1 MEIFQIVAFG
11 LIATVLAVVI
21 RVQRPE
27 FAVALSVASGVVI
40 FLMVLSRIGS
50 IMEIIRELSERAG
63 ISAIYL
69 GTILKIVGIAY
80 IAEFGGQICRDAG
93 EGALAA
99 KVEFAAKV
107 LIMVLAVP
115 ILMAVL
121 QALIK
126 LVPLGG

>member
-21 RVQRPE
+21 RGQRPE
-27 FAVALSVASGVVI
+27 MAVALSVAAGIVI
-40 FLMVLSRIGS
+40 FLMVLGRIGS
-50 IMEIIRELSERAG
+50 IMEIIRELSDRAG
-63 ISAIYL
+63 VSAIYL

-80 IAEFGGQICRDAG
+80 IAEFGAQICRDTG

-115 ILMAVL
+115 ILMAVM
-121 QALIK
+121 QALLK
-126 LVPLGG
+126 LVPTGG

>member
-63 ISAIYL
+63 VSAIYL

>member
-27 FAVALSVASGVVI
+27 FAVALSVAAGVVI

-63 ISAIYL
+63 VSAIYL

>member
-1 MEIFQIVAFG
+1 MEIIQIVAFG

-21 RVQRPE
+21 RGQRPE
-27 FAVALSVASGVVI
+27 MAMALSVAAGVVI
-40 FLMVLSRIGS
+40 FLMMLGRIGS
-50 IMEIIRELSERAG
+50 VVEIIRDLSDRAG
-63 ISAIYL
+63 VSAIYL

-80 IAEFGGQICRDAG
+80 IAEFGSQICRDAG

-115 ILMAVL
+115 ILVAVL
-121 QALIK
+121 QALLK
-126 LVPLGG
+126 LVP

>member
-27 FAVALSVASGVVI
+27 FALALSVAAGVVI

>member
-1 MEIFQIVAFG
+1 MEMIQIVAFG

-21 RVQRPE
+21 RGQRPE
-27 FAVALSVASGVVI
+27 MAMALSVAAGVVV
-40 FLMVLSRIGS
+40 FLMMLGRIGS
-50 IMEIIRELSERAG
+50 VVEIIRDLSDRAG
-63 ISAIYL
+63 VSAIYL

-80 IAEFGGQICRDAG
+80 IAEFGSQICRDAG

-115 ILMAVL
+115 ILVAVL
-121 QALIK
+121 QALLK
-126 LVPLGG
+126 LVP